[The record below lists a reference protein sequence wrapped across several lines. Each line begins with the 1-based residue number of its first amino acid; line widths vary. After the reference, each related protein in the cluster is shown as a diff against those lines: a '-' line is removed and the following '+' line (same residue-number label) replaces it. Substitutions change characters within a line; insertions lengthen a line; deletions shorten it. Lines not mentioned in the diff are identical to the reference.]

1 MHIPDTINVLGTR
14 LQEEND
20 ITFITLTVAIC
31 RRISVSYL
39 ESPCLYAKADCPCVG
54 LFSFGTAT
62 IGRR

>member
-1 MHIPDTINVLGTR
+1 MHIPDTINMLGLR
-14 LQEEND
+14 FQEEND
-20 ITFITLTVAIC
+20 ITSIILTVAIC
-31 RRISVSYL
+31 LRISASYL